1 MYQKCISQM
10 KALEFRK
17 RVLCDIVNNNIC
29 HYNISKWNPSSL
41 NAIVILWREIW
52 MKKIIIRKKH
62 LFSSEKNPRGSDWW
76 LVVLYFYCII
86 ATKLFYYVIILAWRF
101 CAWMLFICTLHVL
114 ELHEGYILIKRPKLQ
129 NKPQWL
135 MYSYANYRWSPQTIY
150 PIPLLGSFNAYEVL
164 TDKSLD
170 RCILENTRA
179 LTFGWKQTMNF
190 IRVHV

>member
-41 NAIVILWREIW
+41 NAIVILWMEIW

-62 LFSSEKNPRGSDWW
+62 LFSSEKKSKRFW
-76 LVVLYFYCII
+76 LMACGAIFLLHYCNKVVLLCDYI
-86 ATKLFYYVIILAWRF
+86 AWRF

-129 NKPQWL
+129 NKTA
-135 MYSYANYRWSPQTIY
+135 MIN
-150 PIPLLGSFNAYEVL
+150 V
-164 TDKSLD
+164 
-170 RCILENTRA
+170 
-179 LTFGWKQTMNF
+179 F
-190 IRVHV
+190 ICELSMKFTNNISDSTSM